1 MRRLWLIVLALVA
14 TACSGDTCNTPFGD
28 GADID
33 VYQMALT
40 VVEGA
45 LAMSGDEAAKKIADT
60 KRLWVA

>member
-1 MRRLWLIVLALVA
+1 MAILRAMPNVLLTPH
-14 TACSGDTCNTPFGD
+14 TAFYT
-28 GADID
+28 DID